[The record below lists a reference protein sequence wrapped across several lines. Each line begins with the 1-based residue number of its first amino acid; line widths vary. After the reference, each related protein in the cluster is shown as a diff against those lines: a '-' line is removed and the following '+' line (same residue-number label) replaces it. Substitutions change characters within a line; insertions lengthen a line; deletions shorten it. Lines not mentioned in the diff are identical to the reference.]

1 MTCDCVKL
9 AISCQHRSPSPMTTM
24 NISLP
29 VALKAFVDEQVADGG
44 YCSCSAYIRALIRH
58 DQDSRVLRAALLEG
72 FQTPLA
78 DAAYFDS
85 LREDIRR
92 RATGS

>member
-1 MTCDCVKL
+1 
-9 AISCQHRSPSPMTTM
+9 MTTM

-29 VALKAFVDEQVADGG
+29 VGLKAFVDEQVADGG
-44 YCSCSAYIRALIRH
+44 YGSCSAYIRALIRD

-72 FQTPLA
+72 FQTPPAVVA
-78 DAAYFDS
+78 DAAYFES
-85 LREDIRR
+85 LRDDIRR